1 MSKNDGSKTQTTS
14 FSQTYIENAFA
25 TWELHNRP
33 SAGKLLDLLE
43 PDDGGRKPE
52 PITLAHWKLKYGWEN
67 RSTQILAETQ
77 KQTDR
82 QLVQVRMDMMK
93 RHADLAKDVMDE
105 AWVYLK
111 KTGFD
116 SSASAVSALFKAID
130 EEKKS
135 TGMGIALA
143 QVFTMSDEDLQKHM
157 NRLLLRARGLEE
169 EDENTITVE
178 SEDIDAPSDN
188 ETTDE

>member
-1 MSKNDGSKTQTTS
+1 MSKGDASRTNIMFTP
-14 FSQTYIENAFA
+14 TYIEKAFA
-25 TWELHNRP
+25 TWELHNHP
-33 SAGKLLDLLE
+33 NVNALIDMLE
-43 PDDGGRKPE
+43 VDENGRRPE
-52 PITLAHWKLKYGWEN
+52 PATIMSWKTKYGWEL
-67 RSTQILAETQ
+67 RSGAIQVETQ

-93 RHADLAKDVMDE
+93 RHADLAKDIENE
-105 AWVYLK
+105 AWTYLK
-111 KTGFD
+111 ETGFD

-157 NRLLLRARGLEE
+157 NRLLLRARGIEE
-169 EDENTITVE
+169 DDENTVTAE
-178 SEDIDAPSDN
+178 SEDIDAVSN
-188 ETTDE
+188 IETPDE